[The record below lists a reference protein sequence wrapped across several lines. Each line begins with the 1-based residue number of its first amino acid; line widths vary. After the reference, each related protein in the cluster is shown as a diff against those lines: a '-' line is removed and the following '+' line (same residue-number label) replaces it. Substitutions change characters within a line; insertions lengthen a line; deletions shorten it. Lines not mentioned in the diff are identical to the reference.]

1 MGKEGEGTVKKVE
14 SSLTLHR
21 RRRRHR
27 ARRRWFHKKLF
38 LPPSLFHT
46 FFRWI
51 KGGRIGRG
59 EAKKKSHQ
67 GKVSEEKS
75 ATTFFP
81 SSPSPY
87 PLRNFLLSNFFWPFI
102 LPTDSRTSFVSS
114 PPSHYISCM
123 RTKVCHMLLQPGRI
137 GTQKRINLDL
147 PPKKNVYPSPC
158 RTES

>member
-1 MGKEGEGTVKKVE
+1 MGKEGKGTVKKVE

-59 EAKKKSHQ
+59 ERQRRKAIK
-67 GKVSEEKS
+67 GKYRRKNLLQL
-75 ATTFFP
+75 FFP

-87 PLRNFLLSNFFWPFI
+87 PLRNFLLSNFFGPFI

-114 PPSHYISCM
+114 PLPITF
-123 RTKVCHMLLQPGRI
+123 RVCERKYVTCFCSQDGSGH
-137 GTQKRINLDL
+137 
-147 PPKKNVYPSPC
+147 KKGSI
-158 RTES
+158 